1 MIGRSRLSW
10 LNNQIVDNEA
20 AVSISEVWMLVLVGD
35 QISGLTLQVS

>member
-20 AVSISEVWMLVLVGD
+20 AVSISEVWMLVLEGD